1 MAMKLSDAS
10 INNLMINETFS
21 QSSFTFLKIIKIP
34 YGDKDYFFYNFS
46 ICCINMHVCEQTAF
60 PCYIMYILIK

>member
-34 YGDKDYFFYNFS
+34 YGDKDYFLQFFNLLY
-46 ICCINMHVCEQTAF
+46 
-60 PCYIMYILIK
+60 